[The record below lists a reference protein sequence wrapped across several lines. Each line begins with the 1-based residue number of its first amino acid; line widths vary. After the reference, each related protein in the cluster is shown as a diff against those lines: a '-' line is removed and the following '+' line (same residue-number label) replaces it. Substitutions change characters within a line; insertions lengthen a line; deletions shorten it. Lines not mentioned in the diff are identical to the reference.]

1 MQTSRTHFS
10 PLQLILISGALILG
24 VLLLWKLTHLVMLV
38 FGAVLIAVLLSAIAD
53 KIGKLSGLSRGPS
66 LGLSILL
73 VIIFVAGFAYFMGSQ
88 LVAEA
93 NALIK
98 RAPELAKTVE
108 QYTQIEELESWIGSH
123 VKSMMGS
130 GSLVGNVTGFST
142 GLFSVA
148 INFVLVLSGAVYFA
162 IQPDLYRKGFLAL
175 FPEEMRPRANDI
187 LGEIA
192 TTLKYWFIGQL
203 VSMTCIGVVT
213 TVGLLILGIP
223 SAFAL
228 GFIAGMLEFV
238 PYVGPIASAVPAI
251 AVGLTEGGWTALW
264 VVVLYIVIQQ
274 AESILLTPLIQ
285 RKAVD
290 LPPGLIIFSILAFGI
305 LFGMGGVVLGT
316 PLTVV
321 AVILVKNFIR
331 ERDRRREVSKS
342 EGDAASS

>member
-1 MQTSRTHFS
+1 M
-10 PLQLILISGALILG
+10 
-24 VLLLWKLTHLVMLV
+24 
-38 FGAVLIAVLLSAIAD
+38 LIALLA
-53 KIGKLSGLSRGPS
+53 
-66 LGLSILL
+66 
-73 VIIFVAGFAYFMGSQ
+73 
-88 LVAEA
+88 
-93 NALIK
+93 
-98 RAPELAKTVE
+98 
-108 QYTQIEELESWIGSH
+108 
-123 VKSMMGS
+123 
-130 GSLVGNVTGFST
+130 
-142 GLFSVA
+142 LFSVA
-148 INFVLVLSGAVYFA
+148 TLQSVFA
-162 IQPDLYRKGFLAL
+162 GS
-175 FPEEMRPRANDI
+175 
-187 LGEIA
+187 IA
-192 TTLKYWFIGQL
+192 TFGATR
-203 VSMTCIGVVT
+203 
-213 TVGLLILGIP
+213 
-223 SAFAL
+223 
-228 GFIAGMLEFV
+228 FIAGMLEFV